1 MSTLRVN
8 SITDLSGQINV
19 GKVVTHSFY
28 TDSTY
33 ITTASGAPLSLF
45 NMSFTKKYDASTS
58 SVYGFWSISN
68 LCEAAQAQRYRV
80 VRSGSTIGEMRM
92 RNNETG
98 WNMEQASFNWRDTSA
113 PAGTLTYTLQIAE
126 YITQYYYNYPTNLSG
141 SPNGISHFT
150 IMEILN

>member
-8 SITDLSGQINV
+8 SITNLTNQINV

-33 ITTASGAPLSLF
+33 ISGVAAPTTLF
-45 NMSFTKKYDASTS
+45 NMTFAKKYDAATS

-68 LCEAAQAQRYRV
+68 LCEGAQAQRYRV
-80 VRSGSTIGEMRM
+80 IRSGSTIGEMRM
-92 RNNETG
+92 RHGESG
-98 WNMEQASFNWRDTSA
+98 WNMEQASFNWCDTSA
-113 PAGTLTYTLQIAE
+113 PAGSIIYSLQMAE
-126 YITQYYYNYPTNLSG
+126 YVSIYYYNYPTNLTG
-141 SPNGISHFT
+141 SPNAISHYT